1 MHFIN
6 KLSDLDARGCQ
17 KRSNSQSSI
26 DVPCFELCNGS
37 ARQHDLRHELH
48 CFVLRCQLLQSD
60 KGLLLLHLMTAL
72 LPHLQVVEAYVS
84 CSEEEQDAVLYY
96 ILAQHPGRTLVFV
109 NAISTVRRLAAL
121 LRLLQLPA
129 LALHASMQQRQRLKA
144 LDRFKGDPHAVM
156 IATDVAAR
164 GLDIQVRDMPAE
176 SLHVQHCVDPQSGL
190 WLDVR
195 DPQLRAPGVCTTDGS
210 HHQDGCQGH
219 PDICVGRGRVCGSPT
234 RLPGGW
240 TSSHVSLPSS
250 GEVFGGGDA
259 LDGEWSC
266 GCAAAGELSIQVR
279 GMPAFL
285 TIEDVNMAAER
296 PWPPPWGHAVSIERA
311 SRGLDTQVSMVLYPP
326 SPS

>member
-17 KRSNSQSSI
+17 KRSNGQSSI
-26 DVPCFELCNGS
+26 DVPCFEVCNGS
-37 ARQHDLRHELH
+37 ARQHDLRHQLH

-121 LRLLQLPA
+121 LRLLQLPV

-195 DPQLRAPGVCTTDGS
+195 DLQLRAPGFCTTDGS
-210 HHQDGCQGH
+210 HHQDCCQGH
-219 PDICVGRGRVCGSPT
+219 PDICVGRGRVCGS
-234 RLPGGW
+234 RRGCQGAGLPAMFPGPALGRC
-240 TSSHVSLPSS
+240 L
-250 GEVFGGGDA
+250 GE
-259 LDGEWSC
+259 
-266 GCAAAGELSIQVR
+266 
-279 GMPAFL
+279 GM
-285 TIEDVNMAAER
+285 
-296 PWPPPWGHAVSIERA
+296 H
-311 SRGLDTQVSMVLYPP
+311 
-326 SPS
+326 